1 MTAHG
6 RERPALLQITIP
18 TRSRQR
24 DTPRNDDKVLA
35 QSRNEYDNQTNYATH
50 TMTLN
55 MSQAPTTPKSNTDE
69 DRNYASWLPRDIPY
83 SVAFENSVCDILTSS
98 DPSRRPTGVRIIAEN
113 AAEQSI
119 PTVSLRMRD
128 IDMSTLPII
137 SLDTLPLDTNDSR
150 RKYASPIPGINLT
163 HPGGYFE
170 GGPGIAPSDDEFAR
184 HFIHEHKIRG
194 PKALKRTVEQELEAN
209 LQLARERMRARKE
222 AREKNER
229 IEREIKSLGEQ
240 IEMEIKV
247 LNKAR
252 EKARERREKRER
264 RKVGR

>member
-6 RERPALLQITIP
+6 RERPASLQITIP
-18 TRSRQR
+18 TRGRQCDSARDDDFVSRIEEEDDSQR
-24 DTPRNDDKVLA
+24 D
-35 QSRNEYDNQTNYATH
+35 YATQI
-50 TMTLN
+50 MTFN

-69 DRNYASWLPRDIPY
+69 DGNYASWLPRDISY
-83 SVAFENSVCDILTSS
+83 NVTFENSVCDILTSS
-98 DPSRRPTGVRIIAEN
+98 DPSQKPTGLRILADD
-113 AAEQSI
+113 ATEQSI
-119 PTVSLRMRD
+119 PGVALRMRD
-128 IDMSTLPII
+128 IDTSTLPII
-137 SLDTLPLDTNDSR
+137 PLESLPLDLSDPR

-163 HPGGYFE
+163 HPFGYLE

-194 PKALKRTVEQELEAN
+194 PEALKRTVEQELEAN
-209 LQLARERMRARKE
+209 MELARERMRARKE